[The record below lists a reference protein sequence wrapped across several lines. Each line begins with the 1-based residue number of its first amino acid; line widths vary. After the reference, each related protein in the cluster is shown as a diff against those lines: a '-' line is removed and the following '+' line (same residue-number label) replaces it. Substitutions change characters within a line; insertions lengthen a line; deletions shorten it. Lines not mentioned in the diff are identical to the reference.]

1 MIQESTNFAGWT
13 GEVPAESHKLYDVGS
28 IPTPVI
34 SYLKVKLTS
43 LTIKCNMENRC
54 SGLY

>member
-1 MIQESTNFAGWT
+1 
-13 GEVPAESHKLYDVGS
+13 
-28 IPTPVI
+28 VI